1 MNQFHA
7 AESSQR
13 AASDVFKSSATQQA
27 SGIASR
33 FASSGKFTHEQL
45 ESGEDGKEGKAAE
58 EEDEFDPDDKRP
70 LYERLK
76 SQRDEKQAEWDHAH
90 TFKNQ
95 MDHWRLDADDAAF
108 EEDRMAKLKQVE
120 AEASRLHE
128 EGAQFYKLARAQ
140 QDRTAPLAAPT
151 APPPQKRK
159 QPPPKKPAAPALTKM
174 LKVQVR
180 PAGSSAAA
188 VPAAAA
194 APAAPAAPA
203 GLPGMGAY
211 GDDSDDDD
219 DDS

>member
-108 EEDRMAKLKQVE
+108 EEDRKYRE
-120 AEASRLHE
+120 ANRKSWASRARFDSLTDREREIARLSVGGFRGLHE
-128 EGAQFYKLARAQ
+128 VEWNLEKELLP
-140 QDRTAPLAAPT
+140 DAPRGGDGGSRPT
-151 APPPQKRK
+151 GGC
-159 QPPPKKPAAPALTKM
+159 
-174 LKVQVR
+174 VQRWVLSL
-180 PAGSSAAA
+180 GSWWRS
-188 VPAAAA
+188 P
-194 APAAPAAPA
+194 
-203 GLPGMGAY
+203 
-211 GDDSDDDD
+211 
-219 DDS
+219 

>member
-1 MNQFHA
+1 MLAHRIGLPRGRATWQRRLSPALLSPGLLLLWAVARACVRALPWRGMSSMNQFHA

-151 APPPQKRK
+151 APPQ
-159 QPPPKKPAAPALTKM
+159 
-174 LKVQVR
+174 
-180 PAGSSAAA
+180 
-188 VPAAAA
+188 
-194 APAAPAAPA
+194 
-203 GLPGMGAY
+203 
-211 GDDSDDDD
+211 
-219 DDS
+219 